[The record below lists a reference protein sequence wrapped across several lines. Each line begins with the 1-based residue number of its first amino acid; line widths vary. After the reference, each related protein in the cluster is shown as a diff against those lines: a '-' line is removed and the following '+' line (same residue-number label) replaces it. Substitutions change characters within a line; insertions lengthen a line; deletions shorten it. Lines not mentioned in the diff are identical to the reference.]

1 MGMEFIYGP
10 HTVEARLRLQPE
22 TVKQLWIQSG
32 RNDIRMAA
40 IRDLAQKAKI
50 LVETIPRDELDKKV
64 AGQHQ
69 GVVAE
74 VAASTKGWT
83 EKLLLRNLKELDHPA
98 LVLVLDGVTD
108 PHNLG
113 ACLRSADAAGVDVV
127 VAPKDKAAGLTPAAM
142 KVASGAADVV
152 PFVQVTNLA
161 RALEGMKKVG
171 IWLFGADG
179 EAGQT
184 LYESDLTGPVAI
196 IMGSEGS
203 GLRRLTRETCDHLVS
218 LPMAGTVGS
227 LNVSV
232 AAGIC
237 LYEAVRQR
245 TC

>member
-10 HTVEARLRLQPE
+10 HTVESRLRLQPE
-22 TVKQLWIQSG
+22 TVKRLWVQSG
-32 RNDIRMAA
+32 RNDLRMAT
-40 IRDLAQKAKI
+40 ITDLARKQKIK
-50 LVETIPRDELDKKV
+50 VDTIPRQELDKKV

-83 EKLLLRNLKELDHPA
+83 EKVLLRRLKELDHPA

-127 VAPKDKAAGLTPAAM
+127 VAPKDKAAGLTPAAK

-161 RALEGMKKVG
+161 RALDGMKKVG
-171 IWLFGADG
+171 IWLFGTEG
-179 EAGQT
+179 EADT
-184 LYESDLTGPVAI
+184 SLYESDFTGPVAI
-196 IMGSEGS
+196 VMGAEGK
-203 GLRRLTRETCDHLVS
+203 GLRRLTREACDHLVN
-218 LPMAGTVGS
+218 LPMVGTVES

-245 TC
+245 SA